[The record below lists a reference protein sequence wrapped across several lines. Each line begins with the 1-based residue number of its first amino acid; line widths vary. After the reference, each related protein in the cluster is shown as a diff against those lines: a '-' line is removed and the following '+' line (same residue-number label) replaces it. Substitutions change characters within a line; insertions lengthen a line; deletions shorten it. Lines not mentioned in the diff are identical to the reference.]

1 MKVWGILYHVH
12 LSVCPS
18 VDKIL
23 CTFIKHWNYTVWIN
37 LKTCSYVKVAAG
49 LNRYEVGKF
58 IVGKAFQTLHFT
70 LNLMLVFLALC
81 CELFYTLIHFIFV
94 DAFNVPD
101 LDHKKNLFRFVFF
114 LWYVCYFLVLQMH
127 AQGVLYC
134 VQILKIN
141 LIPVVFF
148 LISTHF
154 YILVTSYMNLL

>member
-1 MKVWGILYHVH
+1 
-12 LSVCPS
+12 
-18 VDKIL
+18 
-23 CTFIKHWNYTVWIN
+23 
-37 LKTCSYVKVAAG
+37 
-49 LNRYEVGKF
+49 
-58 IVGKAFQTLHFT
+58 
-70 LNLMLVFLALC
+70 MLVFLALC

-114 LWYVCYFLVLQMH
+114 LWYVCYFLVMQMH

-148 LISTHF
+148 SYIHPFLYLSYQLYESFIEHTLDKGRQILPHTNTHTSWSLGSTVSLPWMPHQT
-154 YILVTSYMNLL
+154 LDRGDHLTLLEFSER

>member
-12 LSVCPS
+12 LSVCLS

-23 CTFIKHWNYTVWIN
+23 CTFIKHWNCTVWIN

-114 LWYVCYFLVLQMH
+114 LWYVCYFLVMQMH
-127 AQGVLYC
+127 AQVVLYC
-134 VQILKIN
+134 VQILKSI
-141 LIPVVFF
+141 
-148 LISTHF
+148 
-154 YILVTSYMNLL
+154 